1 MAHQQPPVLAP
12 GHRSPK
18 KVNAWILGSSIAS
31 LASAVHLICD
41 AKVPASQIH
50 ILESHGIPGDGI
62 ISTEEIKKFNAEKPF
77 HDSPGTHVL
86 IRGDNRLEKMEA
98 SRFGIGLKDRMD
110 LLLLMLKS
118 EQALGQK
125 RINEL
130 FNKRFFNSAFWIVL
144 STLFHFQPWH
154 SAAEF
159 RRCLRRYSYEFR
171 SLNTKRI
178 LDCTRYNQY
187 ESIIVPIIRFL
198 QNKGVDF
205 RFRIKVTDI
214 VTISDNGTESV
225 TAINIEQNNSGGII
239 NVCANDIVIVSIGSV
254 TSGSSSGSNTAP
266 ALPPSME
273 AANELDENWSL
284 WLDLGTKNPKFGNPY
299 KFCTR
304 VNESR
309 LVTFTVTLNDAAG
322 LFNRFLELTNDRP
335 GSGSLL
341 SLKHSNWMIS
351 LCIPHQ
357 PFFSDQPNNIDVLWG
372 YGLYPSQEGN
382 FVKTPMTLCNG
393 KEIMTEL
400 LWHLDFPMEPILSNS
415 ITIPC
420 VMPRMAAALLPRN
433 STDRPEVTPKNV
445 TNLAIVGQFVEI
457 ADETTVSLDYSV
469 RGAQLA
475 LSRLMGTKGP
485 PRRRRAFH
493 TPFSYF
499 WR

>member
-1 MAHQQPPVLAP
+1 VRHLSQHFRV
-12 GHRSPK
+12 
-18 KVNAWILGSSIAS
+18 IAQ
-31 LASAVHLICD
+31 LL
-41 AKVPASQIH
+41 
-50 ILESHGIPGDGI
+50 
-62 ISTEEIKKFNAEKPF
+62 
-77 HDSPGTHVL
+77 
-86 IRGDNRLEKMEA
+86 RL
-98 SRFGIGLKDRMD
+98 SRF
-110 LLLLMLKS
+110 
-118 EQALGQK
+118 
-125 RINEL
+125 N
-130 FNKRFFNSAFWIVL
+130 
-144 STLFHFQPWH
+144 FQPWH

-171 SLNTKRI
+171 SLNTKKI

-187 ESIIVPIIRFL
+187 ESIIVPIVRFL

-214 VTISDNGTESV
+214 VIISDNDIESV
-225 TAINIEQNNSGGII
+225 AAINIVQNNSEEII
-239 NVCANDIVIVSIGSV
+239 NVCTNDIVIVSIGSV
-254 TSGSSSGSNTAP
+254 TSGSSSGSNTVP

-273 AANELDENWSL
+273 AVNELDENWSL

-299 KFCTR
+299 KFCTH
-304 VNESR
+304 VSESR

-322 LFNRFLELTNDRP
+322 FFNRFLELTNGRP
-335 GSGSLL
+335 GSGSLV

-382 FVKTPMTLCNG
+382 FVKMPMTLCNG
-393 KEIMTEL
+393 KEIMAEL

-433 STDRPEVTPKNV
+433 STDRPDVTPENV

-475 LSRLMGTKGP
+475 LSRLMGIEGP
-485 PRRRRAFH
+485 PMRRRAFH